1 MTCYSVLYPK
11 FGSLPSSKKWLK
23 SYHFFFKV
31 STSIPIFLLVNRT
44 STQYFPKNCYNDNC
58 VRQKRYFLSED
69 LNSPEFVRWSLC
81 ERYSSYSRSAY
92 KLWSYLLRT
101 FQRLFV
107 ASGGTHSEKH
117 LWEKVAAVT
126 FGDMVSVSTWM
137 GQASQEE
144 FLRVRTEIELILVE
158 EEERKTGEELSTWW
172 VFGNS

>member
-1 MTCYSVLYPK
+1 MAQIVP
-11 FGSLPSSKKWLK
+11 
-23 SYHFFFKV
+23 FFFQSINNNPYFYGLIGQIPHIFQKNVITITENVKNV
-31 STSIPIFLLVNRT
+31 S
-44 STQYFPKNCYNDNC
+44 
-58 VRQKRYFLSED
+58 YFLSED